1 MMVLLFSMRAFWI
14 WLVWAMA
21 MLSALAEKPVTGQV
35 FKCLPLLLD
44 QQGNDATCPSLFDRD
59 AYQFYLRQHPVKIHG
74 LRVDVQWKASKAPGE
89 DLIVRVELRGVLK
102 DGSPSVRDFET
113 PVTAGH
119 FSHWT
124 SFLLSGKDF
133 DQFGNLAAWH
143 ATLWDGNRLLGE
155 QQSFLWQK

>member
-1 MMVLLFSMRAFWI
+1 MRTFWI
-14 WLVWAMA
+14 CGILSLTL
-21 MLSALAEKPVTGQV
+21 LSALAQKPVTGQV
-35 FKCLPLLLD
+35 YKCLPLLLD
-44 QQGNDATCPSLFDRD
+44 RQGNDATCPSLFDRD
-59 AYQFYLRQHPVKIHG
+59 AYQFYLRQHPSKIRG
-74 LRVDVQWKASKAPGE
+74 MRIDVQWKARKEPDE
-89 DLIVRVELRGVLK
+89 QLKVRLELRGVLK
-102 DGSPSVRDFET
+102 DGSPTVRNFEA

-124 SFLLSGKDF
+124 SFLLTGTNF